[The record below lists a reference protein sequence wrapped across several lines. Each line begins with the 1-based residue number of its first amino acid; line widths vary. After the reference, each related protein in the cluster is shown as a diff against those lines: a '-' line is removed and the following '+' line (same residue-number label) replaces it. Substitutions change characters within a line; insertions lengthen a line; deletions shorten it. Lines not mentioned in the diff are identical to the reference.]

1 MFVPLLV
8 VIAGASP
15 AQPPTPVAPAVP
27 IVSAARDTGQR
38 AQWQIDPAHSNISFS
53 IRHLI
58 GRVHGSFREWNGT
71 IQVDSGKWDQGSVQ
85 VTIQAASIFTDN
97 DRRDED
103 LRSAHFFEVDQYPT
117 LTFKSTKVEAT
128 GNQLKIY
135 GNLTIRDSTKA
146 IELDGDF
153 TGLMRSIDGDRIGFE
168 ASTTINRN
176 DWGVTWNRMVEGGGL
191 LLGDDVKIDIS
202 LEAIRK

>member
-1 MFVPLLV
+1 MVVSLLML
-8 VIAGASP
+8 IAGAAP
-15 AQPPTPVAPAVP
+15 LQPPMAGAGAAAVP
-27 IVSAARDTGQR
+27 VTVQDTAQR
-38 AQWQIDPAHSNISFS
+38 TQWQIDPAHSNISFS

-58 GRVHGSFREWNGT
+58 GRVHGTFREWTGT
-71 IQVDSGKWDQGSVQ
+71 IQVDSGQWDQGSVE

-103 LRSAHFFEVDQYPT
+103 LRSAHFFEVDKYPT
-117 LTFKSTKVEAT
+117 LTFKSTKVET
-128 GNQLKIY
+128 NGDQLKIY

-146 IELDGDF
+146 VELDGDF
-153 TGLMRSIDGDRIGFE
+153 TGLMRSTDGDRIGFE

-176 DWGVTWNRMVEGGGL
+176 GWGVTWNRMVEGGGL

-202 LEAIRK
+202 VEAIRK

>member
-1 MFVPLLV
+1 MVVSLLLL
-8 VIAGASP
+8 IAGAAPLQHAASGAGP
-15 AQPPTPVAPAVP
+15 AAGPVAV
-27 IVSAARDTGQR
+27 RDSVQLT
-38 AQWQIDPAHSNISFS
+38 QWQIDPAHSNISFS

-58 GRVHGSFREWNGT
+58 GRVHGTFRDWSGT
-71 IQVDSGKWDQGSVQ
+71 IQTDSGKWAQGSVD

-103 LRSAHFFEVDQYPT
+103 LRSAHFFEVDKYPT

-128 GNQLKIY
+128 GDQLKIY

-146 IELDGDF
+146 VVLEGDF
-153 TGLMRSIDGDRIGFE
+153 TGLMRSTDGDRIGFE

-191 LLGDDVKIDIS
+191 LLGDDVKISIS
-202 LEAIRK
+202 VEAIRK